1 MKQTKFKAGDAIY
14 REGDDSDAVH
24 IITNGRVEVSRL
36 AEGSQATLA
45 ILGRG
50 QIFGESGVI
59 RDRKRSTTVRADTDV
74 ILQSIPKDKFLQAF
88 SLENPLAL
96 SLLRMLCQRLSD
108 VDRQLSGDTVE
119 EPAEIERV
127 NEVRLLPASETV
139 QKQIG
144 NDGILIGKIPY
155 RVGRRA
161 TIGDPPLRT
170 VDTLF
175 LRTEDSYQMSPE
187 QFAIEERD
195 GHLIAH
201 DLGSHL
207 GTLVNGLRLAR
218 FEHGMSAG
226 LHFGEN
232 SIQAGGVKSPYQ
244 FTVFIDLK

>member
-1 MKQTKFKAGDAIY
+1 MKQVTFKVGALIY

-24 IITNGRVEVSRL
+24 FITKGRVEVSRL
-36 AEGSQATLA
+36 AEGYETTLA
-45 ILGRG
+45 VLGRG

-59 RDRKRSTTVRADTDV
+59 RGVKRSTTVRADTDV
-74 ILQSIPKDKFLQAF
+74 TLQSIPKDKFLDAF

-108 VDRQLSGDTVE
+108 VDRQVSGDTVK
-119 EPAEIERV
+119 EPAEIKRIEQ
-127 NEVRLLPASETV
+127 VRLLPASETV

-161 TIGDPPLRT
+161 NIGDPPLRT
-170 VDTLF
+170 AETLY
-175 LRTEDSYQMSPE
+175 LRTDDSYQLSPE
-187 QFAIEERD
+187 QFAIEQRD

-207 GTLVNGLRLAR
+207 GTLVNGVRLAR
-218 FEHGMSAG
+218 FEHGMTAG

-232 SIQAGGVKSPYQ
+232 TIQSGGIKSPYH
-244 FTVFIDLK
+244 FTLFIDLK